1 MDLSV
6 GLPDRAAIFC
16 GLRDMPKLL
25 LILWL
30 AVSALL
36 LLLCLALAY
45 ISLMMG
51 AVHWDWWLSL
61 GLGIG
66 LLAVSLGCFWMCRR
80 AWRLLKAG

>member
-1 MDLSV
+1 MKRL
-6 GLPDRAAIFC
+6 G
-16 GLRDMPKLL
+16 LL
-25 LILWL
+25 LWFI
-30 AVSALL
+30 ASALL

-51 AVHWDWWLSL
+51 AVHWDGWLSL

-66 LLAVSLGCFWMCRR
+66 LLVLSFGCLWMCRW